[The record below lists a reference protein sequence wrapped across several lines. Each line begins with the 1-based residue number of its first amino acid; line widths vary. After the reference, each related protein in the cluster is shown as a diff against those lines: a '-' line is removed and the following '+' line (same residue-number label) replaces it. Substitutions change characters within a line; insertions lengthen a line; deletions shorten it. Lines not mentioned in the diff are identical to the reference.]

1 MENLSQ
7 NPWLE
12 AAAQEAWDRAK
23 KQIDASQYHTG
34 YTKYKD
40 DPVGF
45 VEDLIGDH
53 FTDDVKLIAESV
65 RDNPVT
71 IAKSATDIG
80 KSHCAA
86 RIAIWFF
93 SCFPDSKVFI
103 TAAPP
108 LENLKQIMWGE
119 LSSVIKTK
127 PTLFA
132 GCKVRSLLVSRGPK
146 SFIQG
151 LAIPTSGTP
160 EEREA
165 KFSGKH
171 SKNMLFIVDEGD
183 AVPDEIY
190 KGIEGCMSG
199 GDLIR
204 LLIMFNPRA
213 QSGAVYEKE
222 KMNMANVVTLSAFR
236 HPNVMTGINII
247 PGAVS
252 RDTIVRR
259 INTWS
264 RPLALEEQVDAE
276 CYEVPKELVGVVA
289 VGLDGRPYPPLDE
302 GYRKITD
309 PAFSYMVLGEYPARS
324 ATQLISEA
332 WIDAAFS
339 RWKSYVAK
347 YGEIPPEET
356 RPIMSLD
363 IAEYGTDYTCC
374 WLRYGGYTAKPHL
387 WKGIDPDET
396 SERGLVIYKSNNAQ
410 IIMVDGT
417 GVGAGVAPSMARKGR
432 KDDLRAV
439 SVKMSEKPSPLI
451 KTDKGEFKILRDQI
465 YWALREWLRTDEG
478 AMLPPDGMLKDELM
492 AMQYQVKNGKVMVT
506 PKEELRKKL
515 KRSPDRA
522 DGLALTF
529 SPYERAKWVRVGDR
543 ISYDRWANVNKPE
556 PKQPNNDERVYE
568 VTW

>member
-1 MENLSQ
+1 M
-7 NPWLE
+7 
-12 AAAQEAWDRAK
+12 
-23 KQIDASQYHTG
+23 
-34 YTKYKD
+34 
-40 DPVGF
+40 
-45 VEDLIGDH
+45 IGEH
-53 FTDDVKLIAESV
+53 LTEDVKAIAESV

-71 IAKSATDIG
+71 IAKSATDVG
-80 KSHCAA
+80 KTHCAA
-86 RIAIWFF
+86 RLAIWFF
-93 SCFPDSKVFI
+93 SCFPDSKIFI

-119 LSSVIKTK
+119 LMSVIKTK
-127 PTLFA
+127 PTLFT
-132 GCKVRSLLVSRGPK
+132 GCRIRNLLVTRSPK

-171 SKNMLFIVDEGD
+171 SPNMLFIVDEGD

-199 GDLIR
+199 GDLVR
-204 LLIMFNPRA
+204 LLVMFNPRA
-213 QSGAVYEKE
+213 QSGAVYDREKN
-222 KMNMANVVTLSAFR
+222 NMANVVRLTAFN
-236 HPNVMTGINII
+236 HPNVVSGRNII

-252 RDTIVRR
+252 RDTTVRR
-259 INTWS
+259 INTWT
-264 RPLALEEQVDAE
+264 RPLALEEPVDAE
-276 CYEVPKELVGVVA
+276 CYEVPDFLVGVIA
-289 VGLDGRPYPPLDE
+289 SGLDGKPYPPLDA
-302 GYRKITD
+302 GYRKIVD
-309 PAFSYMVLGEYPARS
+309 PAFAYMVLGEYPARS

-339 RWKSYVAK
+339 RWKTYVSK
-347 YGEIPPEET
+347 FGEIPPEAT
-356 RPIMSLD
+356 RPIMSID
-363 IAEYGTDYTCC
+363 IAEYGTDYTCA
-374 WLRYGGYTAKPHL
+374 WLRYGGYTNKPVL
-387 WKGIDPDET
+387 WKGADPDET
-396 SERGLVIYKSNNAQ
+396 SNMALEIYVRNNAQ
-410 IIMVDGT
+410 IAMVDGT

-432 KDDLRAV
+432 ENDVRAV
-439 SVKMSEKPSPLI
+439 SVKLSEKPSPTI

-492 AMQYQVKNGKVMVT
+492 AMEYQVKNGKVMVT

-522 DGLALTF
+522 DALALTF
-529 SPYERAKWVRVGDR
+529 SPFERARWVRVGD
-543 ISYDRWANVNKPE
+543 SVNYDRWAGAPRQDQV
-556 PKQPNNDERVYE
+556 QPNKEERVYD